1 MFRPLFAF
9 ACAAALS
16 ACSTPKIII
25 SGQVFDTTGLPIE
38 RAEVSTMPPTDLVS
52 TDRDG
57 NFYLTRRVGDSQ
69 NPMSDIPPGVYQ
81 VRIAKE
87 GFESVTLSVKAEK
100 GPIWLD
106 RQALK
111 PERALIDTV
120 APDAVDDPDAVPV
133 GGGGMMGM

>member
-1 MFRPLFAF
+1 MPRTLFAV
-9 ACAAALS
+9 ACAALLS
-16 ACSTPKIII
+16 ACSAPKIII
-25 SGQVFDTTGLPIE
+25 SGQVVDVTGLPIE
-38 RAEVSTMPPTDLVS
+38 RAEVSSTPPTDLVS

-69 NPMSDIPPGVYQ
+69 TPISEIPPGNYQ
-81 VRIAKE
+81 IRIVKE
-87 GFESVTLSVKAEK
+87 GYEAVTIAVRAEK
-100 GPIWLD
+100 GNVWVD

-111 PERALIDTV
+111 PERALIDSA